1 MNLRTHQS
9 TQTLFV
15 LLIAFL
21 FTAVSLFL
29 VLLGADA
36 YCSSLKSITVNHQ
49 IRAALSYTA
58 NQIRSADSAED
69 ILLDSVDGQQV
80 LHIHSQE
87 ASKTGSTYLYFQNG
101 YLMELFTSN
110 EEPFELEQ
118 GEKITE
124 IKQFSVNRNGN
135 LFAISATALDGKQIS
150 VSVCPRA
157 S

>member
-1 MNLRTHQS
+1 
-9 TQTLFV
+9 
-15 LLIAFL
+15 
-21 FTAVSLFL
+21 
-29 VLLGADA
+29 
-36 YCSSLKSITVNHQ
+36 
-49 IRAALSYTA
+49 
-58 NQIRSADSAED
+58 
-69 ILLDSVDGQQV
+69 
-80 LHIHSQE
+80 
-87 ASKTGSTYLYFQNG
+87 
-101 YLMELFTSN
+101 MELFTSN